1 MTSESR
7 IVLAL
12 AEIGYLANLGT
23 RASRAIR
30 KLLQD
35 HPGRPI
41 VRCMR
46 TVPTRRIAHTR
57 DARPEC
63 PMTTGARVLLTGTTL
78 IIMARNLRRERRG
91 TGQYDNRNHKQF
103 GYRF

>member
-30 KLLQD
+30 SYSRIIPAGQSCVACAPFQRGASLTRVT
-35 HPGRPI
+35 HVPN
-41 VRCMR
+41 VR
-46 TVPTRRIAHTR
+46 
-57 DARPEC
+57 
-63 PMTTGARVLLTGTTL
+63 
-78 IIMARNLRRERRG
+78 
-91 TGQYDNRNHKQF
+91 
-103 GYRF
+103 